1 MRYGISTHLYYDR
14 RLAPEHLAELAE
26 FGFREIELFATLGHF
41 DYGDPSAVEALG
53 RWLADARLSLHSVHA
68 PIVDRIEN
76 GRWGRML
83 STASADETAR
93 RQAVAEC
100 LAALEIARTIP
111 FRFLVVHLG
120 VPDALSSGDGD
131 NSAAAARRSL
141 EELTAAASSL
151 GVQAAVE
158 VIPNALSTPD
168 RLVQLIE
175 DELDLPAA
183 AVGICLDMGHAAIMG
198 DLADAVDIVSG
209 EMVTTHVHDNRGR
222 RDDHLVPFDGR
233 IDWATGLMSLQ
244 KVGYDGAL
252 VFELASGPTPRESL
266 EKTAIAR
273 QRFDSILASAFALRA
288 SADKPELPEP

>member
-14 RLAPEHLAELAE
+14 PLAREHLAELAE
-26 FGFREIELFATLGHF
+26 FGFGEIELFAARGHF
-41 DYGDPSAVEALG
+41 DYGDPPAVEALG
-53 RWLADARLSLHSVHA
+53 RWLAGAGLSLHSVHA
-68 PIVDRIEN
+68 PIVDRIDN

-83 STASADETAR
+83 STASADEAAR
-93 RQAVAEC
+93 QQAVAEC
-100 LAALEIARTIP
+100 LAALEIARAVP

-120 VPDALSSGDGD
+120 VPDVLSSGDGD
-131 NSAAAARRSL
+131 NSPGAARRSL
-141 EELTAAASSL
+141 EEIAASAVPL
-151 GVQAAVE
+151 GVRVAVE
-158 VIPNALSTPD
+158 VIPNALSTPE

-175 DELDLPAA
+175 DELDPPASGA
-183 AVGICLDMGHAAIMG
+183 GICLDMGHAALMG

-252 VFELASGPTPRESL
+252 VFELSSTATPRESL
-266 EKTAIAR
+266 ERTASAR
-273 QRFDSILASAFALRA
+273 QRFESILA
-288 SADKPELPEP
+288 ADA